1 MENKYSREYLL
12 GTGVGLQDVDHLK
25 TSEYFNK
32 ESQRYLSGE
41 ITLEEFGQLIDE
53 YYKHKPDIDENA
65 LEADKVSIKIS
76 ELIQDNSFTFTVG
89 QFLSIHRYLFDGVFK
104 KAGQMRTY
112 NITKKEWVL
121 EDDTVMYGDYRE
133 LEATLQ
139 YDFTVEKQFNYSKL
153 SIDRTIERLA
163 IFVANLWQIHV
174 FPEGNTRTVAVFLI
188 KYLRSLGF
196 DVSNDLFKKNAW
208 YFRNALVR
216 ANYTNI
222 PKGIYEDRTFL
233 VKFLRNLLL
242 GENNVLESKLLHISL
257 VKNKNKISREEK
269 VVDLMKADPKIK
281 TGEIALELG
290 VSLRT
295 TKSIIAS
302 LGANGIIERIN
313 GKKYG
318 YWNVK

>member
-1 MENKYSREYLL
+1 MENKYTREYLL

-32 ESQRYLSGE
+32 ESRRYISGE
-41 ITLEEFGQLIDE
+41 ISLEEFGKLIKE
-53 YYKHKPDIDENA
+53 YYKNKPNINENE
-65 LEADKVSIKIS
+65 LEADNVSIKIG
-76 ELIQDNSFTFTVG
+76 ELIQDDSFTFTVG
-89 QFLSIHRYLFDGVFK
+89 QFLSIHRYLFEGVFK
-104 KAGQMRTY
+104 RAGQMRTY
-112 NITKKEWVL
+112 NISKKEWVL
-121 EDDTVMYGDYRE
+121 EDDSVVYGDYRE
-133 LEATLQ
+133 LEETLQ
-139 YDFTVEKQFNYSKL
+139 YDFSVEKQFNYSKL
-153 SIDRTIERLA
+153 SIVQTIERLA
-163 IFVANLWQIHV
+163 IFTANLWQIHV

-196 DVSNDLFKKNAW
+196 DVSNDLFRKNAW

-222 PKGIYEDRTFL
+222 PKGIYEDRSFL

-242 GENNVLESKLLHISL
+242 GESNVLENKLLHISL
-257 VKNKNKISREEK
+257 VKNRKKMSRDEK

-281 TGEIALELG
+281 TGEIATELG

-295 TKSIIAS
+295 AKSIIAS
-302 LGANGIIERIN
+302 LGANGIIERVN

-318 YWNVK
+318 YWNIK

>member
-1 MENKYSREYLL
+1 MENKYTREYLL

-32 ESQRYLSGE
+32 ESQRYISGE
-41 ITLEEFGQLIDE
+41 ISLEEFGKLIKE
-53 YYKHKPDIDENA
+53 YYKNKPNINENE
-65 LEADKVSIKIS
+65 LEADNVSIKIG
-76 ELIQDNSFTFTVG
+76 ELIQDDSFTFTVG
-89 QFLSIHRYLFDGVFK
+89 QFLSIHRYLFEGVFK
-104 KAGQMRTY
+104 RAGQTRTY
-112 NITKKEWVL
+112 NISKKEWVL
-121 EDDTVMYGDYRE
+121 EDDSVVYGDYRE
-133 LEATLQ
+133 LEETLQ
-139 YDFTVEKQFNYSKL
+139 YDFSVEKQFNYSKL
-153 SIDRTIERLA
+153 SIDQTIERLA
-163 IFVANLWQIHV
+163 IFTANLWQIHV

-196 DVSNDLFKKNAW
+196 DVSNDLFRKNAW

-222 PKGIYEDRTFL
+222 PKGIYEDRSFL

-242 GENNVLESKLLHISL
+242 GESNVLENRLLHISL
-257 VKNKNKISREEK
+257 VKNRKKMSRDEK

-281 TGEIALELG
+281 TGEIATELG

-295 TKSIIAS
+295 AKSIIAS
-302 LGANGIIERIN
+302 LGANGIIERVN

-318 YWNVK
+318 YWNIK

>member
-1 MENKYSREYLL
+1 MENKYTREYLL

-32 ESQRYLSGE
+32 ESQRYISGE
-41 ITLEEFGQLIDE
+41 ISLEEFGKLIKE
-53 YYKHKPDIDENA
+53 YYKNKPNINENE
-65 LEADKVSIKIS
+65 LEADNVSIKIG
-76 ELIQDNSFTFTVG
+76 ELIQDDSFTFTVG
-89 QFLSIHRYLFDGVFK
+89 QFLSIHRYLFEGVFK
-104 KAGQMRTY
+104 RAGQMRTY
-112 NITKKEWVL
+112 NISKKEWVL
-121 EDDTVMYGDYRE
+121 EDDSIVYGDYRE
-133 LEATLQ
+133 LEETLQ
-139 YDFTVEKQFNYSKL
+139 YDFSVEKQFNYSKL
-153 SIDRTIERLA
+153 SIDQTIERLA
-163 IFVANLWQIHV
+163 IFTANLWQIHV

-196 DVSNDLFKKNAW
+196 DVSNDLFRKNAW

-222 PKGIYEDRTFL
+222 PKGIYEDRSFL

-242 GENNVLESKLLHISL
+242 GESNVLENRLLHISL
-257 VKNKNKISREEK
+257 VKNRKKMSRDEK

-281 TGEIALELG
+281 TGEIATELG

-295 TKSIIAS
+295 AKSIIAS
-302 LGANGIIERIN
+302 LGANGIIERVN

-318 YWNVK
+318 YWNIK

>member
-1 MENKYSREYLL
+1 MENKYTREYLL

-32 ESQRYLSGE
+32 ESQRYISGE
-41 ITLEEFGQLIDE
+41 ISLEEFGKLIKE
-53 YYKHKPDIDENA
+53 YYKNKPNINENE
-65 LEADKVSIKIS
+65 LEADNVSIKIG
-76 ELIQDNSFTFTVG
+76 ELIQDDSFTFTVG
-89 QFLSIHRYLFDGVFK
+89 HFLSTHRYLFEGVFK
-104 KAGQMRTY
+104 RAGQMRTY
-112 NITKKEWVL
+112 NISKKEWVL
-121 EDDTVMYGDYRE
+121 EGDSVVYGDYRE
-133 LEATLQ
+133 LEETLQ
-139 YDFTVEKQFNYSKL
+139 YDFSVEKQFNYSKL
-153 SIDRTIERLA
+153 SIDQTIERLA
-163 IFVANLWQIHV
+163 IFTANLWQIHV

-196 DVSNDLFKKNAW
+196 DVSNDLFRKNAW

-222 PKGIYEDRTFL
+222 PKGIYEDRSFL

-242 GENNVLESKLLHISL
+242 GESNVLENKLLHISL
-257 VKNKNKISREEK
+257 VKNRKKMSRDEK

-281 TGEIALELG
+281 TGEIATELG

-295 TKSIIAS
+295 AKSIIAS
-302 LGANGIIERIN
+302 LGANGIIERVN

-318 YWNVK
+318 YWNIK